1 MSCSVCGEQGHSMTK
16 CPTLIAPLQPGF
28 FTGGPSGGGEEDSA
42 EKIGAACD
50 GRHLHVL
57 QLLQPLQ
64 LQLLHQP
71 PHQLEPFYL
80 AQKLQLPLLLPV

>member
-42 EKIGAACD
+42 EKIGAAYACSGD
-50 GRHLHVL
+50 GVFLCRLRDRTAGDRYQFHFHFLNLNKV
-57 QLLQPLQ
+57 
-64 LQLLHQP
+64 
-71 PHQLEPFYL
+71 
-80 AQKLQLPLLLPV
+80 V